1 MKQRVVFVLA
11 VLLPI
16 QIGGI
21 NLLSRF
27 PNFVEKYYSFGLY
40 PIISKI
46 ERFLLGWIPFSVG
59 DVLYAFLIFM
69 LLRWLYLRLKNRF
82 RFPKKWIL
90 EALAVLSVLYF
101 SFHFLW
107 GFNYYRLPLHQSLGI
122 ETEYT
127 TAELADYTDKLI
139 KKANLLHFQITENDS
154 VKVEFP
160 YEKDEILK
168 MTIAGYQQIQWEFPA
183 LDYAQKSLKPSLFS
197 IPLSYMGFNG
207 YLNPFTNEAQVNTQ
221 LPKFKIPST
230 ASHEVGHQMGF
241 AKENEANFIAC
252 LVSMQHPDIY
262 FRYAG
267 TTFALRYCLNTLY
280 FKNRKMAE
288 KLGEKIHYGI
298 KLNYREM
305 EQFWEAYE
313 NPMEIFFKV
322 FYGSYLKVNNQPEGM
337 RSYTYV
343 VGLLVNYAKMKNPST
358 D

>member
-1 MKQRVVFVLA
+1 
-11 VLLPI
+11 
-16 QIGGI
+16 
-21 NLLSRF
+21 
-27 PNFVEKYYSFGLY
+27 
-40 PIISKI
+40 
-46 ERFLLGWIPFSVG
+46 
-59 DVLYAFLIFM
+59 LIFM

-207 YLNPFTNEAQVNTQ
+207 YLNPFTNEA
-221 LPKFKIPST
+221 
-230 ASHEVGHQMGF
+230 
-241 AKENEANFIAC
+241 
-252 LVSMQHPDIY
+252 
-262 FRYAG
+262 
-267 TTFALRYCLNTLY
+267 
-280 FKNRKMAE
+280 
-288 KLGEKIHYGI
+288 
-298 KLNYREM
+298 
-305 EQFWEAYE
+305 
-313 NPMEIFFKV
+313 
-322 FYGSYLKVNNQPEGM
+322 
-337 RSYTYV
+337 
-343 VGLLVNYAKMKNPST
+343 
-358 D
+358 